1 MDNIVW
7 RMASGRLVLVLRPV
21 IYLAALTSVLLLLLS
36 SVDLDLPVFHREII
50 DVVSIVKS
58 RTNAC
63 NKTVSMRHQ
72 PPPLSRM

>member
-21 IYLAALTSVLLLLLS
+21 IYLAALTSVLLLLVS
-36 SVDLDLPVFHREII
+36 SVDLNLPVFHREII

-58 RTNAC
+58 MLVIKLSIC
-63 NKTVSMRHQ
+63 H
-72 PPPLSRM
+72 PLPLARM